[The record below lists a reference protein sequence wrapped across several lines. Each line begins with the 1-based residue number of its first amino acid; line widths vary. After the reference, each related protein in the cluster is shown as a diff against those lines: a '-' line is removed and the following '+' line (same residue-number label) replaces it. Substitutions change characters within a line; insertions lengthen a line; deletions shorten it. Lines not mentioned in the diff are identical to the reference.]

1 MKPVTHKEHMK
12 QFTLPVRRSLLAPTP
27 DWLTSPRRSWR
38 AAGPRRLTPGCH
50 WRWRWSPCPSPW
62 CQHGHADVPAVGGR
76 RLPAAPSSEAS
87 CPFYW
92 GEEEGGDVCFSTC
105 FLIKWL
111 ITHLILNILWLGDFA
126 TYCLSNIAVENRSVH
141 TYRCYLCAFL
151 SPCSSTLMIS
161 GSRWAGS
168 LGLSR
173 YSKTFLPY
181 LLLMTSSRDDR
192 ISWTGGNRRDQG
204 LTQWHQHFT
213 HLQND
218 DRHPTSLHF

>member
-1 MKPVTHKEHMK
+1 MAG
-12 QFTLPVRRSLLAPTP
+12 RRSPQADARMSLTVTLVALSVTMVSAWSRRCSSSGGETTSSSSFLRSFMSFLL
-27 DWLTSPRRSWR
+27 RR
-38 AAGPRRLTPGCH
+38 
-50 WRWRWSPCPSPW
+50 
-62 CQHGHADVPAVGGR
+62 GR
-76 RLPAAPSSEAS
+76 RRWCLFFHLLSNE
-87 CPFYW
+87 
-92 GEEEGGDVCFSTC
+92 
-105 FLIKWL
+105 INL

-126 TYCLSNIAVENRSVH
+126 NYCLSNIAVENRSVN

-192 ISWTGGNRRDQG
+192 ISWTGGNQARPEFN
-204 LTQWHQHFT
+204 TVTSTF
-213 HLQND
+213 
-218 DRHPTSLHF
+218 HPTSFHFYST